1 MSQGSPKDGW
11 DKLSAMSGFLAA
23 VFVPLTLGLA
33 GHWYSD
39 AIRDRETSLKEQEFA
54 REWVQLSLDVL
65 REESGEDTEV
75 LRQWA
80 VDVLNHFS
88 DIEIQ
93 FDGALREAL
102 VEGRARLPDAAPE
115 ASSLQGSRFTRMI
128 QLQEAAL
135 ESLLQRDIDTAI
147 QHMDEAHALWHD
159 FRTIWEVLGEL
170 RRSRDQLGVDEGW
183 THLYRNLLRIW
194 DLRDINPQLRDR
206 LREQAS
212 A

>member
-1 MSQGSPKDGW
+1 
-11 DKLSAMSGFLAA
+11 MSGFLAA

-65 REESGEDTEV
+65 REESGGDDTEV

-102 VEGRARLPDAAPE
+102 VEGRARLPEAVTQAPAPE
-115 ASSLQGSRFTRMI
+115 ASRFTRMI

-135 ESLLQRDIDTAI
+135 EALLERDIGTAI
-147 QHMDEAHALWHD
+147 LYMDEAHALWHD

-170 RRSRDQLGVDEGW
+170 RRSREQLGDDQGW
-183 THLYRNLLRIW
+183 SELYRNLLRLW
-194 DLRDINPQLRDR
+194 DLRDIDPGLRDR

-212 A
+212 